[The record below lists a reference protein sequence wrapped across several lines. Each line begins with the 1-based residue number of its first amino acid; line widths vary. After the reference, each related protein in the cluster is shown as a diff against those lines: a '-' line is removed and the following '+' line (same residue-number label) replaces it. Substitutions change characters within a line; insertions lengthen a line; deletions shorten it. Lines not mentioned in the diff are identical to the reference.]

1 VNKKETKKQRNKETK
16 KQRNK
21 ETKKQ
26 RNKETKK
33 QRNYAIAKHFFLS
46 YGNLMSSFFGS
57 IDMPL

>member
-1 VNKKETKKQRNKETK
+1 VNKKETK